1 MYLHKCKII
10 NIINSNTIEI
20 RIDHWVKFWI
30 PNKRIK
36 LENIDI
42 PQDMCSDK
50 IESAFGLYSK
60 KFLESTL
67 PINSIQTVQISDN
80 PMGIYGDFISDNGDY
95 LTDIM
100 VQKGLG
106 VDIKNQSKNS
116 IVLNH
121 LLNRKRLIQ
130 EGKINIYNR

>member
-42 PQDMCSDK
+42 PQDICSDK
-50 IESAFGLYSK
+50 IECFFGLYSK
-60 KFLESTL
+60 KFLESTI

-80 PMGIYGDFISDNGDY
+80 PTGIWGNFILEDGNY

-106 VDIKNQSKNS
+106 VASNQSKNS

-130 EGKINIYNR
+130 EGEMNIYNR